1 MALVE
6 QGANTKIK
14 SAGGYTALLVQCSLV
29 NVDAVQLLVT
39 KYNVNYNEHENDGW
53 NCLTFGAFLGSEALV
68 EYLLTLPHIDIGI
81 ALHRAEQRGH
91 STIVA
96 RIQRYI
102 DEHKEGQDF
111 SMAYSMKATER
122 TTGKPAEPEAPAA
135 VLEAPKEVAAP
146 APEEPAPVVEAPKED
161 PPAPVVEA
169 PKEAPPAVVEAPKE
183 APPAV
188 VEAPKEAPPAV
199 VEAPKETP
207 PAPKKDDSAAAAARR
222 KQEAADTALAAA
234 EAAEKKAKE
243 AAAARVANAN
253 DFKAAKAGASKDKP
267 KGKTLFGW
275 LFGNK

>member
-1 MALVE
+1 VR
-6 QGANTKIK
+6 
-14 SAGGYTALLVQCSLV
+14 
-29 NVDAVQLLVT
+29 LLVT

-161 PPAPVVEA
+161 PPAVVEA
-169 PKEAPPAVVEAPKE
+169 PKEDAPAVVEAPKE
-183 APPAV
+183 D
-188 VEAPKEAPPAV
+188 PPAV